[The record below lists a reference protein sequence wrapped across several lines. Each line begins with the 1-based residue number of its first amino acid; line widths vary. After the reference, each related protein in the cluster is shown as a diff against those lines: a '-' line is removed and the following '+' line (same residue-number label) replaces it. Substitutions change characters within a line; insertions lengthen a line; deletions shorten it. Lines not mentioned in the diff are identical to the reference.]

1 VGAWKG
7 WGGFIQFQ
15 WKDAY
20 YIDNANF
27 LKAPEYELVNLN
39 FYYNVDLVASTYF
52 KSAIIYFFGG
62 PQRVQLNLP
71 GFRQQQFRQPQSGDR
86 AENPGSVLAVTG
98 TGSILCRRAATLHGR
113 RKVRLPPIAAGRDVT
128 KYLRVT

>member
-27 LKAPEYELVNLN
+27 LKAPEYELVNLTTSISWHRLISN
-39 FYYNVDLVASTYF
+39 
-52 KSAIIYFFGG
+52 
-62 PQRVQLNLP
+62 
-71 GFRQQQFRQPQSGDR
+71 RQ
-86 AENPGSVLAVTG
+86 
-98 TGSILCRRAATLHGR
+98 
-113 RKVRLPPIAAGRDVT
+113 
-128 KYLRVT
+128 